1 MARLRLTPQKKEFFR
16 LYCEASA
23 NAVQIASLLV
33 DLLGRF
39 PDDLGE
45 LQSRIKDCEHRGDTL
60 TSDVVDLLNRTFVT
74 PFDRDDMY
82 RLAGALDGI
91 CGVVDEGAGHLGPDG
106 GKQNPPAARA

>member
-1 MARLRLTPQKKEFFR
+1 MARLRLTPQKKEFFD
-16 LYCEASA
+16 LYCQASA

-39 PDDLGE
+39 PDDLAE
-45 LQSRIKDCEHRGDTL
+45 LQRRIKDCEHRGDTL

-82 RLAGALDGI
+82 RLAGALRHTCDI
-91 CGVVDEGAGHLGPDG
+91 VEEGG
-106 GKQNPPAARA
+106 GNVGRL